1 MRIDEER
8 CPICGDENYEIED
21 YREEPPF
28 LDNHCYKEWK
38 CICQN
43 GHRFSMSETYLLIE
57 RECASMEDNEND

>member
-21 YREEPPF
+21 YEEELSF
-28 LDNHCYKEWK
+28 FDNDHFYKGWK

-57 RECASMEDNEND
+57 RECAPLDGD